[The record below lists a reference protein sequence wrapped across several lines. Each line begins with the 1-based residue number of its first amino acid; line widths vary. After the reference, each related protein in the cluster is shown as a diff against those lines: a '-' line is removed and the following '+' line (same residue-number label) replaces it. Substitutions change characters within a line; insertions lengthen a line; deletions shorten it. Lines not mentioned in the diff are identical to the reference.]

1 MEFAPPINALDFEV
15 LEPAFLD
22 MQAFYKDIK
31 KLVCSKATEEEC
43 IAVLQS
49 QQGSEAAKQAIGL
62 AYGYLAGETW
72 LKMLIYSSRDQCQQ
86 ACAALE
92 KCLPRLKSLDR
103 ALAFLVELAPL
114 WYPPYPKLL
123 LAFIRSVDTSRY
135 LYVLLDRIC
144 EQPTALPSLVF
155 YRVLRLAS
163 LHAGNDSVLYQ
174 EDVSILNEIWR
185 RRKSECLAI
194 GRDLIRVL
202 ASMCTYLGLDSIWND
217 LMASTREGIPLYVC
231 VLSAPTKPQYHS
243 MLLTP
248 VVEERLGYL
257 MDKCNPANYSR
268 YMRWLIDG
276 MNELSY
282 PDFLRLI
289 LTRVSPSE
297 PATQKHVLAAWLL
310 NTVTINYPIRA
321 WLKQALVF
329 DVLFLNPQEGVAG
342 VEPFMSCLKF
352 SLSKFP
358 QLTEEIIE
366 FLLISAEKFDP
377 NSRQMATRNIKEAFH
392 LADIHSILPTEALLA
407 TEKLAYDLRRRL
419 SDLLQR
425 AIPPTAGVGEGN
437 RAQELSAGPTQGAG
451 ERFAELGKSFA
462 QQPSLANLS
471 ALLKFTVIDDDL
483 TEFVLKTLTN
493 DLLEPLSPVL
503 NETSLLFQIF
513 TAAST
518 DPGLHT
524 LLKSLKSIEPSIGLR
539 MLIYSLRAGNSLYQ
553 TFDQRTSEL
562 ERELQ
567 VGVSDMSL
575 QTLHWVYPVLFRT
588 LPALV
593 TPEIV
598 RLFLQTASPELL
610 VSTEFDLMTGSY
622 EIFRD
627 KVEDAIVASAGFS
640 STEQL
645 YLWKLVLAEVKSE
658 RVTGI
663 IKGVQ
668 KVIALGN
675 QWESISCLIE
685 CLSRN
690 KDSITAEQAAM
701 LLSFPAKHFSQAV
714 HIALIPVR
722 PVIVKEAVV
731 SSLSKP
737 GQSAYNILRHV
748 KYWAEQKSKLGE
760 VAGDEAL
767 LMAIK
772 GLPTEIAAE
781 FALLMQ
787 TN

>member
-1 MEFAPPINALDFEV
+1 MEFVPPINALDFEV

-31 KLVCSKATEEEC
+31 KLLSTKSTEDEC
-43 IAVLQS
+43 LAVLQS
-49 QQGSEAAKQAIGL
+49 QPGSEAAKQAIGL
-62 AYGYLAGETW
+62 VYGYLSGETW
-72 LKMLIYSSRDQCQQ
+72 LKMLIYSSRDQCAQ
-86 ACAALE
+86 ACAVLE
-92 KCLPRLKSLDR
+92 KCIPRLKSLDR
-103 ALAFLVELAPL
+103 ALAFLVELAPF
-114 WYPPYPKLL
+114 WYPSYPKLL
-123 LAFIRSVDTSRY
+123 LAFIRTVDTSRY

-194 GRDLIRVL
+194 GRDLVRVL
-202 ASMCTYLGLDSIWND
+202 SSMCTYLGLDTIWND

-257 MDKCNPANYSR
+257 MDKCNPANYTR

-289 LTRVSPSE
+289 LTRTSPSE
-297 PATQKHVLAAWLL
+297 PATQKHVLASWLL

-352 SLSKFP
+352 SISKFP
-358 QLTEEIIE
+358 QMTEEIIE

-377 NSRQMATRNIKEAFH
+377 NSRQLTTRNIKEAFH
-392 LADIHSILPTEALLA
+392 LADIHSILPTETLLSS
-407 TEKLAYDLRRRL
+407 EKLAYDLRRRL
-419 SDLLQR
+419 SDLLQK
-425 AIPPTAGVGEGN
+425 AIPPNAGAIEGN
-437 RAQELSAGPTQGAG
+437 RVQETVSGPTQGAG
-451 ERFAELGKSFA
+451 ERFAELGKAFV
-462 QQPSLANLS
+462 QQPSLATLS
-471 ALLKFTVIDDDL
+471 ALLKFTVVDDEL

-503 NETSLLFQIF
+503 NENTLLYQLF
-513 TAAST
+513 TAAVA
-518 DPGLHT
+518 DAGIRT
-524 LLKSLKSIEPSIGLR
+524 LVKNLKAMEPSIGLR
-539 MLIYSLRAGNSLYQ
+539 ILIYSLRSGNSLYQ
-553 TFDQRTSEL
+553 SFDQQPAEL

-567 VGVSDMSL
+567 VGVNDMSL
-575 QTLHWVYPVLFRT
+575 QTLHWVYPVLFKS
-588 LPALV
+588 LPTMV

-610 VSTEFDLMTGSY
+610 ISTEFDLMTGKY

-627 KVEDAIVASAGFS
+627 KVEDAIVASASFS

-645 YLWKLVLAEVKSE
+645 YMWKLILAEVKSE

-668 KVIALGN
+668 RVISLGN
-675 QWESISCLIE
+675 QWESITSMIE

-701 LLSFPAKHFSQAV
+701 LLGFPAKHFSQAV

-760 VAGDEAL
+760 LAGYEVL
-767 LMAIK
+767 LTAIK

-781 FALLMQ
+781 FAVLTQ